1 MARGVGRQKIRM
13 NPTLSE
19 QKMAM
24 RQQYRVLCR
33 SILPEQMA
41 AASEALCAN
50 LQNAYC
56 WRTARRILMFYPL
69 NDEPDIVP
77 LLEKALGSGK
87 TLALPR
93 HNGATG
99 VYEAALIR
107 DLTEDLVPGRFG
119 IREPSA
125 NCPALPLNQL
135 DLTLVPGIAFDASGR
150 RLGRGKGFYDRLLPG
165 TTGMTLGLA
174 FDWQESDA
182 LPVEPH
188 DVELNGVLTP
198 TRWLKAI

>member
-1 MARGVGRQKIRM
+1 MI
-13 NPTLSE
+13 PSLTE
-19 QKMAM
+19 QKTAL
-24 RQQYRVLCR
+24 RQQYKVLCR
-33 SILPEQMA
+33 SLLPEQLA

-50 LQNAYC
+50 IENADC
-56 WRTARRILMFYPL
+56 WHHAQSVLMFYPL

-77 LLEKALGSGK
+77 LLEKGLRAGK
-87 TLALPR
+87 TLSLPR
-93 HNGATG
+93 YNATAG

-107 DLTEDLVPGRFG
+107 NLTEDLVPGRFG
-119 IREPSA
+119 VREPSA
-125 NCPALPLNQL
+125 NCPPLPLNQL

-174 FDWQESDA
+174 FDWQESDV

-188 DVELNGVLTP
+188 DVELDGVLTP

>member
-1 MARGVGRQKIRM
+1 MI
-13 NPTLSE
+13 PSLSE
-19 QKMAM
+19 QKIAM

-33 SILPEQMA
+33 SILPEQTA
-41 AASEALCAN
+41 AGSESLCAN
-50 LQNAYC
+50 LENAYC
-56 WRTARRILMFYPL
+56 WQSSQRILMFYPL

-77 LLEKALGSGK
+77 LLEKGLRAGK

-93 HNGATG
+93 YNVTTG
-99 VYEAALIR
+99 VYEAALLR
-107 DLTEDLVPGRFG
+107 NLTEDLVPGRFG
-119 IREPSA
+119 VREPSA

-165 TTGMTLGLA
+165 TTGMKLGLA

-182 LPVEPH
+182 LPIEPH
-188 DVELNGVLTP
+188 DVELDGVLTP